1 MSTTAPP
8 SAVSPPTATARPLPK
23 RRGRSKVPT
32 PLWVAVVAGVLAMLA
47 FLVATGEGGGRQVAV
62 AGRDLAAGEQLSP
75 GDFRYINARLPDATL
90 KAMLRPADVGA
101 ISGQVTTH
109 AIAAGEPVTKADV
122 AAAAAPSQQRS
133 MSIPI
138 DPSHAVSGSLQRG
151 DVVDVVDSSSGESVY
166 VVTDARVLAAGAPEG
181 GKSLAGSPGK
191 YAVTIAVDERSA
203 LRVAQA
209 ITGGKVDVVRATGA
223 PPASPSP
230 APTTSTTVRR

>member
-1 MSTTAPP
+1 MATTAPP
-8 SAVSPPTATARPLPK
+8 AAVSPPTATARPLPK

-47 FLVATGEGGGRQVAV
+47 FLVATGESGGRQVAV
-62 AGRDLAAGEQLSP
+62 AARDLAAGEQLSS

-90 KAMLRPADVGA
+90 NAMLRPADVGA
-101 ISGQVTTH
+101 ISGRVTTH
-109 AIAAGEPVTKADV
+109 AITAGEPVTKADV
-122 AAAAAPSQQRS
+122 AAAAAPSQQRA

-138 DPSHAVSGSLQRG
+138 EPSHAVSGSLQRG

-223 PPASPSP
+223 PPALPSP

>member
-1 MSTTAPP
+1 MATTAPP

-32 PLWVAVVAGVLAMLA
+32 PLWVAVVAGVVAMLA
-47 FLVATGEGGGRQVAV
+47 FLVATGESGGKQVAV
-62 AGRDLAAGEQLSP
+62 AARELAAGEQLSP
-75 GDFRYINARLPDATL
+75 DDFRYINARLPDATL

-101 ISGQVTTH
+101 ISGKVTTH
-109 AIAAGEPVTKADV
+109 SIAEGEPVAHADV
-122 AAAAAPSQQRS
+122 ATAAAPNQQRS

-138 DPSHAVSGSLQRG
+138 DPSHAVSGTLARG
-151 DVVDVVDSSSGESVY
+151 DVVDVVDSSSGESLY
-166 VVTDARVLAAGAPEG
+166 VVTDARVLAVGAPEG

-209 ITGGKVDVVRATGA
+209 ITAGKVDVVRATGA

-230 APTTSTTVRR
+230 VPTTSTTVRR